1 MKFSWKVFLSI
12 ISLTMLTF
20 SVGGYFLIQSSFQSS
35 LRQTAEMSYQE
46 NNIFR
51 ATLGASIAVSPPDSG
66 SPKTRLK
73 SWPDQSVSRHREKK
87 ENFGYVTVPSGN
99 CFRI

>member
-35 LRQTAEMSYQE
+35 LRQTVGMSYQE

-66 SPKTRLK
+66 SPKNT
-73 SWPDQSVSRHREKK
+73 VKK
-87 ENFGYVTVPSGN
+87 LAGSISLSSPGKERK
-99 CFRI
+99 FRI

>member
-51 ATLGASIAVSPPDSG
+51 ATLGGFHCRISSG
-66 SPKTRLK
+66 QRFTQK
-73 SWPDQSVSRHREKK
+73 H
-87 ENFGYVTVPSGN
+87 G
-99 CFRI
+99 